1 MNNFIINPRTMR
13 PLSPEAV
20 LIMRCMAGLSYY
32 EGERQWPMLSSN
44 FGPNAKVVRALDVLE
59 KAGLI
64 ERTKPAAVYD
74 DWATNRSYR
83 ITDATRTLLA
93 GELAQKK
100 AYAEQR
106 AAERHAENLRQ
117 EQERAERR
125 AAEADI
131 ARKLAAFP
139 ALLAALHATLDACEQ
154 ACERIDSLGG
164 DSGDWTIDMDEARAL
179 LNRIDERGAA

>member
-20 LIMRCMAGLSYY
+20 NIIRCMAGVWTYDC
-32 EGERQWPMLSSN
+32 ERQWPMLSSN

-59 KAGLI
+59 RAALI
-64 ERTKPAAVYD
+64 ERTKPATRHD
-74 DWATNRSYR
+74 DWATHRSYR

-106 AAERHAENLRQ
+106 AAEQHAASLRQ
-117 EQERAERR
+117 EQEQAERE

-139 ALLAALHATLDACEQ
+139 TLVATLRALTDAVEQ
-154 ACERIDSLGG
+154 FTNVVAD
-164 DSGDWTIDMDEARAL
+164 DWPEIATARAL
-179 LNRIDERGAA
+179 LAKLNEGGAK

>member
-20 LIMRCMAGLSYY
+20 SIIRCMAGASYFSAEQDWPILS
-32 EGERQWPMLSSN
+32 RN

-59 KAGLI
+59 RAALI
-64 ERTKPAAVYD
+64 ERAKPATRHD
-74 DWATNRSYR
+74 DWATHRNYR
-83 ITDATRTLLA
+83 ITDAARTLLA
-93 GELAQKK
+93 GEIAQKK
-100 AYAEQR
+100 AGDARR

-125 AAEADI
+125 AAEDDI

-139 ALLAALHATLDACEQ
+139 DLLAALREVRVKLSLSLECADRNES
-154 ACERIDSLGG
+154 DSLL
-164 DSGDWTIDMDEARAL
+164 IEARTLVDIAISNATGQPL
-179 LNRIDERGAA
+179 

>member
-1 MNNFIINPRTMR
+1 MNNPTINPRTMR

-59 KAGLI
+59 RAALI
-64 ERTKPAAVYD
+64 ERTKPADMHD
-74 DWATNRSYR
+74 DWATHRSYR
-83 ITDATRTLLA
+83 ITDAARALLA
-93 GELAQKK
+93 EELAENRVR
-100 AYAEQR
+100 AER
-106 AAERHAENLRQ
+106 YSAKRHAENLRQ
-117 EQERAERR
+117 EEEQAARK

-139 ALLAALHATLDACEQ
+139 ALVATLRALTDAVEQ
-154 ACERIDSLGG
+154 FTNLVAD
-164 DSGDWTIDMDEARAL
+164 DWPEIATARAL
-179 LNRIDERGAA
+179 LAKLNEGKPL